1 MRNFS
6 LETQREAG
14 AMGWYLLWSR
24 RSCLGR
30 LRFLAALR
38 GKGCGA
44 LSGHIRLLLELHRLV
59 CLAIHIG
66 DPKSF
71 DQQVRLIHP
80 SCLVVGIEL
89 DCGLRL
95 LEALN
100 HAALYLIKI
109 LLLFGL
115 LESHLGRATLGR
127 SLLHVGQFRDLERAI
142 PIFAGENSV
151 SVGALFVAHT
161 GIAGPLHDPVTQVLF
176 VLGEGVEH
184 GYRLVGFLVGGIFLQ
199 DLFVSF
205 DRFLGLGN
213 IVWGVNALLV
223 LLVNDTRNENGSGR
237 VIGIKVQRALRVR
250 FGFLDVSV
258 SVGLSGIVKLA
269 LRPYLIDDRAACA
282 GHDKQSQDRCRGDP
296 GLRESHFRL
305 APFSSEDDAAI
316 FHRHESDPGG
326 GTTGSYLHRFYYGRS
341 STCKPTGLAPAPL
354 IGSMS
359 LTTSP

>member
-30 LRFLAALR
+30 LLFLPALL
-38 GKGCGA
+38 GKGRGP
-44 LSGHIRLLLELHRLV
+44 LSGHIRLLLELHLLV

-109 LLLFGL
+109 LLLSWL
-115 LESHLGRATLGR
+115 LESYLCRATLGR

-161 GIAGPLHDPVTQVLF
+161 GIAGRLHDPVTQVLF

-184 GYRLVGFLVGGIFLQ
+184 GDRLVGFLGGGSVLQ
-199 DLFVSF
+199 GLFVSV
-205 DRFLGLGN
+205 DTFLGLAT
-213 IVWGVNALLV
+213 IFHGVN
-223 LLVNDTRNENGSGR
+223 
-237 VIGIKVQRALRVR
+237 
-250 FGFLDVSV
+250 
-258 SVGLSGIVKLA
+258 
-269 LRPYLIDDRAACA
+269 
-282 GHDKQSQDRCRGDP
+282 
-296 GLRESHFRL
+296 
-305 APFSSEDDAAI
+305 
-316 FHRHESDPGG
+316 
-326 GTTGSYLHRFYYGRS
+326 
-341 STCKPTGLAPAPL
+341 
-354 IGSMS
+354 
-359 LTTSP
+359 

>member
-14 AMGWYLLWSR
+14 TMGWYLLWSR

-30 LRFLAALR
+30 LLFLPALL
-38 GKGCGA
+38 GKGRGP
-44 LSGHIRLLLELHRLV
+44 LSGHIRLLLELHLLV

-109 LLLFGL
+109 LLLSWL
-115 LESHLGRATLGR
+115 LESYLCRATLGR
-127 SLLHVGQFRDLERAI
+127 SLLHVREFRDLKRAI
-142 PIFAGENSV
+142 PIFPGENGV
-151 SVGALFVAHT
+151 RVGALFAADAGVV
-161 GIAGPLHDPVTQVLF
+161 GPLHDPVAQVLL
-176 VLGEGVEH
+176 VLSESVKH
-184 GYRLVGFLVGGIFLQ
+184 GYRFVGFLIGRISLQ
-199 DLFVSF
+199 DLLVGL
-205 DRFLGLGN
+205 DRLLGFGD
-213 IVWGVNALLV
+213 IVRGINALLV

-237 VIGIKVQRALRVR
+237 VIGIEVQRALRVR

-258 SVGLSGIVKLA
+258 PVGLGGIVKLA
-269 LRPYLIDDRAACA
+269 LRSYLIDDRAACA

-326 GTTGSYLHRFYYGRS
+326 GTTGSYRHSFYYGRS
-341 STCKPTGLAPAPL
+341 STCKATGLAPAPL